1 MHNIHLLRNQ
11 IVKKYKKYKMKKIAI
26 LFMSLVV
33 LSTTLLAGN
42 DETGTAKNA
51 VMTTSLSGKV
61 LDKVTGEALA
71 GVKVSVQ
78 GSEKSVY
85 TDFEGNFEINGIVP
99 GNVELCTTYISYKSN
114 VEKVNVD
121 LNKSNSV
128 DVKIESITE

>member
-1 MHNIHLLRNQ
+1 
-11 IVKKYKKYKMKKIAI
+11 MKKIAI
-26 LFMSLVV
+26 LFLSLVV
-33 LSTTLLAGN
+33 LSTTLFAGN
-42 DETGTAKNA
+42 DETGPAKSA

-78 GSEKSVY
+78 GTEKSVY
-85 TDFEGNFEINGIVP
+85 TDFDGNFEINGIVP
-99 GNVELCTTYISYKSN
+99 GNVELCTNYISYKSN
-114 VEKVNVD
+114 VEKINVD